1 MAKKK
6 KKDEANPSKALDA
19 LMSGGKLTAAYRKE
33 LRQAGGSIIDA
44 FMISVGF
51 KEPAARTDDNGW
63 RHMTL
68 DSADG
73 IAGIAESEDELFLH
87 VEAVV
92 MPLPSDKDL
101 ILALMREALEMN
113 CTLPG
118 ACSLGIR
125 GTRLVASATENM
137 RSLRSPDAYGS
148 LIHLVMSLANA
159 IDDGL
164 KEKYGGTTRTRQK
177 SPNATPAGNAG

>member
-1 MAKKK
+1 MMARKKK
-6 KKDEANPSKALDA
+6 AEEKPSKAVDA

-33 LRQAGGSIIDA
+33 LRELGGSIIDG
-44 FMISVGF
+44 FMMAVGF
-51 KEPAARTDDNGW
+51 KDPAARTDDHGW
-63 RHMTL
+63 RHLTL

-73 IAGIAESEDELFLH
+73 IAGLAESDGELFLH

-92 MPLPSDKDL
+92 MPLPSDRDL
-101 ILALMREALEMN
+101 IQALMREALEMN

-137 RSLRSPDAYGS
+137 RTLRSPEAYGS

-164 KEKYGGTTRTRQK
+164 KEKYGGTTKTRAKQA
-177 SPNATPAGNAG
+177 SA

>member
-6 KKDEANPSKALDA
+6 EEAKPSKAVGA
-19 LMSGGKLTAAYRKE
+19 MFSGGKLTAAHRKE
-33 LRQAGGSIIDA
+33 LRQLGDSFIDA

-63 RHMTL
+63 RHLTL
-68 DSADG
+68 DSANG
-73 IAGIAESEDELFLH
+73 IAGIAEIENELFLH
-87 VEAVV
+87 GEAEVLS
-92 MPLPSDKDL
+92 LPSDKDL
-101 ILALMREALEMN
+101 IQALMREALEMN

-137 RSLRSPDAYGS
+137 RSLRSPDAYGQ

-159 IDDGL
+159 IDDGM
-164 KEKYGGTTRTRQK
+164 KERYGGTSRSRQK
-177 SPNATPAGNAG
+177 SAGSVAAKEA

>member
-6 KKDEANPSKALDA
+6 NDSIPSKALDA
-19 LMSGGKLTAAYRKE
+19 LMSGKKLSVANRKE
-33 LRQAGGSIIDA
+33 LRELGESAIDG
-44 FMISVGF
+44 FMVAIGF
-51 KEPAARTDDNGW
+51 DPARLTDDNGW
-63 RHMTL
+63 RHL
-68 DSADG
+68 RLESAEG
-73 IAGIAESEDELFLH
+73 IAGITESEDELYLH

-101 ILALMREALEMN
+101 IQPLMREALELN

-137 RSLRSPDAYGS
+137 RGLHSPQEYGN
-148 LIHLVMSLANA
+148 LVHLVMALANT
-159 IDDGL
+159 IDDGM
-164 KEKYGGTTRTRQK
+164 KQKYGGTTRSRK
-177 SPNATPAGNAG
+177 KLASPQPVLQ